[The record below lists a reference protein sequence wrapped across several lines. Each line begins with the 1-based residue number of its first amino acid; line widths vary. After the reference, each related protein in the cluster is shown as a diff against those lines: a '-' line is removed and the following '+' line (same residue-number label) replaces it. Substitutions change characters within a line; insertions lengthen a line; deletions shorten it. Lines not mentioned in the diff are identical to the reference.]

1 MWERAEACRRQRCEG
16 NERASFFCAI
26 GSQEG
31 AWPVSP
37 AAPRSL
43 AFNFKKTDISQCR
56 FFHTPS
62 PREGQRA
69 DVQSRSV
76 DNSEWM
82 RNGDY
87 IPTRMESQADAVNL
101 ICNVKT
107 QQNPESTVGVMTSAG
122 RCPEV
127 LVTPTQ
133 DLGKILTAL
142 HNVKIIGSTNFV
154 STIQVAQLALKH
166 RQNKN
171 QRQRIIAFVGSPLED
186 DQKELVKLGKKLK
199 KNNVAIDVIN
209 FGETAENQEKLEAF
223 IAAVNSGENSNLLTV
238 PPGPHILS
246 DIIISSPIL
255 QDGEG
260 GGGMA
265 MAMGGGGGGGEGF
278 EFGVDPNMDPDLAM
292 ALRISAEEERQR
304 QERESKATDGGAAA
318 PASGG
323 DPFQTPG
330 APAATTAAGGD
341 AMDEDEIFQQAIAMS
356 MQDAAGATPATPAA
370 PPAASTPAAAQGTDI
385 SPGTM
390 AAIGALDEEDE
401 ELKMA
406 MAMSMGDAGAGAAP
420 SSGLLQDPGFLSNVL
435 SSLPGVDTSDP
446 RVQDV
451 LKDAGKE
458 DKKDEKK

>member
-1 MWERAEACRRQRCEG
+1 M
-16 NERASFFCAI
+16 
-26 GSQEG
+26 
-31 AWPVSP
+31 
-37 AAPRSL
+37 
-43 AFNFKKTDISQCR
+43 
-56 FFHTPS
+56 
-62 PREGQRA
+62 
-69 DVQSRSV
+69 

-265 MAMGGGGGGGEGF
+265 MAMGGGGWGRRR
-278 EFGVDPNMDPDLAM
+278 L
-292 ALRISAEEERQR
+292 
-304 QERESKATDGGAAA
+304 
-318 PASGG
+318 
-323 DPFQTPG
+323 
-330 APAATTAAGGD
+330 
-341 AMDEDEIFQQAIAMS
+341 
-356 MQDAAGATPATPAA
+356 
-370 PPAASTPAAAQGTDI
+370 
-385 SPGTM
+385 
-390 AAIGALDEEDE
+390 
-401 ELKMA
+401 
-406 MAMSMGDAGAGAAP
+406 
-420 SSGLLQDPGFLSNVL
+420 
-435 SSLPGVDTSDP
+435 
-446 RVQDV
+446 
-451 LKDAGKE
+451 
-458 DKKDEKK
+458 

>member
-1 MWERAEACRRQRCEG
+1 MVLEASVIC
-16 NERASFFCAI
+16 
-26 GSQEG
+26 
-31 AWPVSP
+31 
-37 AAPRSL
+37 
-43 AFNFKKTDISQCR
+43 
-56 FFHTPS
+56 
-62 PREGQRA
+62 
-69 DVQSRSV
+69 V

-122 RCPEV
+122 RGPEV

-142 HNVKIIGSTNFV
+142 HNIKIRGTTNFV

-199 KNNVAIDVIN
+199 KNNVAVDVVN

-223 IAAVNSGENSNLLTV
+223 IAAVNSNENSNLLTV

-265 MAMGGGGGGGEGF
+265 MGGMGMGMGGGGGDF
-278 EFGVDPNMDPDLAM
+278 EFGVDPSMDPELAM

-304 QERESKATDGGAAA
+304 QERENKKDAPEGGATEGGEGAA
-318 PASGG
+318 PA
-323 DPFQTPG
+323 
-330 APAATTAAGGD
+330 AAAAGGD
-341 AMDEDEIFQQAIAMS
+341 AMDEDDLLQQALAMS
-356 MQDAAGATPATPAA
+356 MQQSSAATPSPA
-370 PPAASTPAAAQGTDI
+370 PAAAAPAATDL

-390 AAIGALDEEDE
+390 AAVQAMDEEDE
-401 ELKMA
+401 ELKL
-406 MAMSMGDAGAGAAP
+406 AMSMSMQAEGIGAAP
-420 SSGLLQDPGFLSNVL
+420 GGAGGEAASGLLQDAGFLSNVL

-446 RVQDV
+446 RVQNV
-451 LKDAGKE
+451 LDGMKKE
-458 DKKDEKK
+458 GEGDKKEEKK

>member
-1 MWERAEACRRQRCEG
+1 MVLEA
-16 NERASFFCAI
+16 
-26 GSQEG
+26 
-31 AWPVSP
+31 
-37 AAPRSL
+37 SL
-43 AFNFKKTDISQCR
+43 VC
-56 FFHTPS
+56 
-62 PREGQRA
+62 
-69 DVQSRSV
+69 V

-122 RCPEV
+122 RGPEV

-142 HNVKIIGSTNFV
+142 HNVKITGSTNFV
-154 STIQVAQLALKH
+154 GTIQVAQLALKH

-186 DQKELVKLGKKLK
+186 DQKDLVKLGKKLK
-199 KNNVAIDVIN
+199 KNNVAVDVVN

-223 IAAVNSGENSNLLTV
+223 IAAVNSNENSNLLTV

-255 QDGEG
+255 QDSEGG

-265 MAMGGGGGGGEGF
+265 MPMGAGGGGGGGDF
-278 EFGVDPNMDPDLAM
+278 EYGVDPSMDPELAM

-304 QERESKATDGGAAA
+304 QERENAASGAAAESGGDALPQSSFETPAAATAGGGEAMDEDDLLQQALAMSMQQAAPAAATPAPAAA
-318 PASGG
+318 PAV
-323 DPFQTPG
+323 
-330 APAATTAAGGD
+330 
-341 AMDEDEIFQQAIAMS
+341 
-356 MQDAAGATPATPAA
+356 
-370 PPAASTPAAAQGTDI
+370 GTDV

-390 AAIGALDEEDE
+390 QAIGAMDEEDE
-401 ELKMA
+401 ELKL
-406 MAMSMGDAGAGAAP
+406 AMSMSMAEGGGEPAQGAPAA
-420 SSGLLQDPGFLSNVL
+420 GLLQDAGFLSNVL

-446 RVQDV
+446 RVQNV
-451 LKDAGKE
+451 LDGMKQEEGDKKEGE
-458 DKKDEKK
+458 DKDKK

>member
-1 MWERAEACRRQRCEG
+1 MHSWRSGKTADGSWFADRPSGGTGEQPQKIPRRFLKKATPCRHLCH
-16 NERASFFCAI
+16 
-26 GSQEG
+26 
-31 AWPVSP
+31 PPP
-37 AAPRSL
+37 AGIDAL
-43 AFNFKKTDISQCR
+43 T
-56 FFHTPS
+56 H
-62 PREGQRA
+62 
-69 DVQSRSV
+69 VLRSV

-142 HNVKIIGSTNFV
+142 HNVRITGSTNFV

-186 DQKELVKLGKKLK
+186 DQKDLVKLGKKLK

-223 IAAVNSGENSNLLTV
+223 IGAVNSNENSNLLTV

-260 GGGMA
+260 GGAGMA
-265 MAMGGGGGGGEGF
+265 MAMGGGEGGGGDF
-278 EFGVDPNMDPDLAM
+278 EFGVDPRYDPDLAM

-304 QERESKATDGGAAA
+304 QERESKSTGEGTT
-318 PASGG
+318 ASAGG
-323 DPFQTPG
+323 DPFQTPSG
-330 APAATTAAGGD
+330 AATAAGGD

-356 MQDAAGATPATPAA
+356 MQEASGGATPATPAA
-370 PPAASTPAAAQGTDI
+370 VAPAAAAASGGMEV

-390 AAIGALDEEDE
+390 AAIGAMDEEDE
-401 ELKMA
+401 ELKLA
-406 MAMSMGDAGAGAAP
+406 MQMSMGAGDAQP

-451 LKDAGKE
+451 LKDIKKDKE
-458 DKKDEKK
+458 DEKK